1 MNIYAIADLHGQ
13 LPPIP
18 SDCDLL
24 LIAGD
29 ICPDY
34 FTQRYSSNRIRL
46 DKGEQRQ
53 AKWFNNEFRDWCKDV
68 RTVATWGNHDFLG
81 EHWFLVDH
89 DHPCTLLRDR
99 GVIVEGLRIYGT
111 PWVPDLPFWA
121 FNGDEKTLQARAAMI
136 PKGLDVLMTHG
147 PPKDCGDR
155 IPAGSKYGNA
165 VYDIFVGDLTLN
177 HAIKLAKPGVTFCGH
192 IHEGR
197 GYHYVENNEV
207 INVAAVDEDYVLRKY
222 PFIKLW

>member
-1 MNIYAIADLHGQ
+1 MSIYATSDLHGQ

-18 SDCDLL
+18 GDCDLL

-34 FTQRYSSNRIRL
+34 FTQRYIGSDIRL
-46 DKGEQRQ
+46 DKGAQHQ

-99 GVIVEGLRIYGT
+99 ETVQGLRIYGT
-111 PWVPDLPFWA
+111 PWVPNLPFWA
-121 FNGDEKTLQARAAMI
+121 FYGDERKLEVRAAAI
-136 PKGLDVLMTHG
+136 PWGLDVLMTHG
-147 PPKDCGDR
+147 PPANCGDR
-155 IPAGSKYGNA
+155 IPAGSKYGNLHK
-165 VYDIFVGDLTLN
+165 DIFVGDATLN
-177 HAIKLAKPGVTFCGH
+177 DAIERARPFRTICGH

-197 GYHYVENNEV
+197 GYHYIEDNVV
-207 INVAAVDEDYVLRKY
+207 INVSAVDEDYVLREH
-222 PFIKLW
+222 PFTKLY